1 MTKKDPIPLSVYIHI
16 PWCIHKCPYCDFNSH
31 EFKGQDIKNNE
42 VIYTN
47 ALIKQ
52 IENFNFD
59 SQRPIHSIF
68 FGGGTPS
75 LFSPA
80 TFEKII
86 GKIKDKYGLKEDC
99 EITIEANP
107 GTIDKQYFYGYRDVG
122 INRISLG
129 IQSFNEKHLKNLE
142 RIHNQKEAIEAANLA
157 IKLFNEVNIDL
168 MFALPGQTKLELN
181 NDIKMALD
189 IGSSHISYYHLTIE
203 PNTFFFKHPPDIP
216 DQDKSA
222 ELSDLVSEKLKY
234 ANFKHYETSAY
245 AEIGSQCRHNLN
257 YWNFGDYLGIGA
269 GAHTKITSK
278 RSIRRYACHKNPKY
292 YISAINGNNYFDENR
307 LLTTNDSVFEFMMNS
322 LRLNDGF
329 DINSFE
335 EKTFLPISEIKKE
348 LSVAKEK
355 QLITE
360 INGRIKPTILGQRY
374 LNELLQIFL
383 RG

>member
-245 AEIGSQCRHNLN
+245 AEKGSQCRHNLN

-278 RSIRRYACHKNPKY
+278 KSIRRYACHKNPKY

>member
-1 MTKKDPIPLSVYIHI
+1 M
-16 PWCIHKCPYCDFNSH
+16 
-31 EFKGQDIKNNE
+31 
-42 VIYTN
+42 
-47 ALIKQ
+47 
-52 IENFNFD
+52 
-59 SQRPIHSIF
+59 
-68 FGGGTPS
+68 
-75 LFSPA
+75 
-80 TFEKII
+80 
-86 GKIKDKYGLKEDC
+86 
-99 EITIEANP
+99 
-107 GTIDKQYFYGYRDVG
+107 
-122 INRISLG
+122 
-129 IQSFNEKHLKNLE
+129 
-142 RIHNQKEAIEAANLA
+142 
-157 IKLFNEVNIDL
+157 
-168 MFALPGQTKLELN
+168 
-181 NDIKMALD
+181 
-189 IGSSHISYYHLTIE
+189 
-203 PNTFFFKHPPDIP
+203 
-216 DQDKSA
+216 
-222 ELSDLVSEKLKY
+222 SEKLKY

-278 RSIRRYACHKNPKY
+278 KSIRRYACHKNPKY

>member
-1 MTKKDPIPLSVYIHI
+1 LTKKDPIPLSVYIHI

-278 RSIRRYACHKNPKY
+278 KSIRRYACHKNPKY